1 MDKRE
6 LDAHNGQV
14 IEEFR
19 ERGGK
24 VGGTYEGMPLLLLH
38 HVGARTGTRRINPM
52 VYLQLDDTG
61 FAVFASADAAAAH
74 PDWYHN
80 LRAHPRT
87 AIEVGSRTIDVL
99 ARVADGAE
107 RERIWS
113 RQKELNPLFAEFEKR
128 TTRQIPVVVLD
139 AV

>member
-1 MDKRE
+1 M
-6 LDAHNGQV
+6 DAHNRRV

-19 ERGGK
+19 ARGGK
-24 VGGTYEGMPLLLLH
+24 VGGMYDGMPLLVLH
-38 HVGARTGTRRINPM
+38 HVGARTGARRTNP
-52 VYLQLDDTG
+52 VTYQRLDETG
-61 FAVFASADAAAAH
+61 FAVFASNDAAAAH

-87 AIEVGSRTIDVL
+87 VIEVGGRTIDVL

-113 RQKELNPLFAEFEKR
+113 RQKELNPLFAKFEER
-128 TTRQIPVVVLD
+128 TTRQIPVVILETI
-139 AV
+139 